1 MGTGTRGI
9 GARVRCWA
17 GRVWK
22 DRPGDEV
29 PAQIWPAVKD
39 GSGAGSERGLGSLV
53 GIRGE
58 TVSKAWL
65 WLESGEVSVEAGE
78 CLRGFAEGGR
88 R

>member
-1 MGTGTRGI
+1 
-9 GARVRCWA
+9 
-17 GRVWK
+17 
-22 DRPGDEV
+22 V

-39 GSGAGSERGLGSLV
+39 GRWSWIGEGTGKPGRD
-53 GIRGE
+53 RGE